1 MPAERGPSQDGA
13 SPASDR
19 TFDQD
24 LLSSLEQLPPQLR
37 ASDGE
42 LIRLIAAEFARGFGA
57 LAGIGPAVTV
67 FGSARTHPEHRDYET
82 AREVGRL
89 LGLGGYAVITG
100 GGPGS
105 MEAANRGAREVGAL
119 SVGCHI
125 ELPDEQQMNPYV
137 DVGVRFRHFFARKTM
152 LVRYA
157 VAFVICPGGYGT
169 LDELFEALT
178 LMQTRTIRDR
188 PVIMVGEDEWS
199 GLLGWLRERPLA
211 QQRIDRR
218 DLELVQLARSPAE
231 VAPIVDT
238 AHRREVALGRRRLAG
253 TGPGSAH
260 EATPA

>member
-1 MPAERGPSQDGA
+1 MQPADHRSEDEERDSRQ
-13 SPASDR
+13 R

-37 ASDGE
+37 ASDAE

-67 FGSARTHPEHRDYET
+67 FGSARTPTDHPDYAV

-89 LGLGGYAVITG
+89 LGRGGYAVVTG

-105 MEAANRGAREVGAL
+105 MEAANRGARDVGAV

-125 ELPDEQQMNPYV
+125 ELPDEQEMNPYV
-137 DVGVRFRHFFARKTM
+137 DIGVRFRHFFARKVM
-152 LVRYA
+152 LLRYA

-178 LMQTRTIRDR
+178 LIQTRTIRDR
-188 PVIMVGEDEWS
+188 PVIMLGEGEWS
-199 GLLGWLRERPLA
+199 GLLAWLRDRPLA
-211 QQRIDRR
+211 ERRIDGH
-218 DLELVQLARSPAE
+218 DLSLVQLVRSPPE
-231 VAPIVDT
+231 VGPIVDA
-238 AHRREVALGRRRLAG
+238 AHRRELALGRRRLADAR
-253 TGPGSAH
+253 PGSAH
-260 EATPA
+260 DARPA